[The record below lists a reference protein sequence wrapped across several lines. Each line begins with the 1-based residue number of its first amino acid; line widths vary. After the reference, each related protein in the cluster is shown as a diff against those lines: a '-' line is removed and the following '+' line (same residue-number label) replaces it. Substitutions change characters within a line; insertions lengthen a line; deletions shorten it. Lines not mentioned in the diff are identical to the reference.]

1 MQRLVLRLR
10 MDVCARVPPTLC
22 AASQRPSRET
32 RTVAAETTARWNAS
46 LPRRPHRP
54 QRNPSAAAAV
64 AAQCTTGAPLFLER
78 GERRPR
84 RAQLRRELHRRR
96 ERRRIP
102 AYAAPDTAH
111 GQLWPRSAPAGSHY
125 ERARSARAA
134 TAPDDTAH
142 RRAALGGD
150 REPSLPQ
157 PRSAR
162 RRNAVGRGVACSAV
176 VPCGTASLGMQ
187 SLRGCGGLVGRAGPQ
202 WPSAMPTVAQCH
214 GRGGLVRRARTACTY
229 SAAAHA
235 R

>member
-10 MDVCARVPPTLC
+10 MDVCPASLQRC
-22 AASQRPSRET
+22 AQRPNVRRGKRGRSQRKRRAT
-32 RTVAAETTARWNAS
+32 GRNGWNAS

-96 ERRRIP
+96 ERRRVP
-102 AYAAPDTAH
+102 AYATPDTAH
-111 GQLWPRSAPAGSHY
+111 GQLWPRSTPAGSHY

-187 SLRGCGGLVGRAGPQ
+187 SNP
-202 WPSAMPTVAQCH
+202 
-214 GRGGLVRRARTACTY
+214 
-229 SAAAHA
+229 
-235 R
+235 